1 MYGAIIGDIV
11 GSVYERHSTKD
22 KNFEL
27 FGRGC
32 RFTDD
37 TTMTIAVAEAC
48 LMPLGLM
55 DINDIY
61 GTFASCMKK
70 WGRKYPNAGYGRRFS
85 EWIMS
90 DDDKPYNSYGNGS
103 AMRVSPIGWKYC
115 EGPMSS
121 GDMAIMLAAVTH
133 NHPEGMKGAAAV
145 AAAITMAYLGE
156 TKEQI
161 RDYIEKEYEYDLN
174 RTCDDIRP
182 SYKFDVSCQGS
193 VPEAIIAFLDANNFE
208 EAVRN
213 AVSLGGDADTQAAI
227 AGSIAEAYYGIP
239 QRFINKANEYIPG
252 EMKAVLN
259 KFYKKYVW
267 KRKVQEP

>member
-11 GSVYERHSTKD
+11 GSRYERHSTKD

-27 FGRGC
+27 FGKGC

-61 GTFASCMKK
+61 GTFAYCMKK

-85 EWIMS
+85 EWLMS
-90 DDDKPYNSYGNGS
+90 NDDEPYNSYGNGS

-115 EGPMSS
+115 DLMFTSGMAEMS
-121 GDMAIMLAAVTH
+121 AAVTH

-145 AAAITMAYLGE
+145 AVAITMAYKGE

-161 RDYIEKEYEYDLN
+161 RDYIEKEYEYDLS

-182 SYKFDVSCQGS
+182 NYEFDVSCQGS
-193 VPEAIIAFLDANNFE
+193 VPEAIIAFLDASNFE

-239 QRFINKANEYIPG
+239 QRLVNKANEYIPG

-267 KRKVQEP
+267 KRK